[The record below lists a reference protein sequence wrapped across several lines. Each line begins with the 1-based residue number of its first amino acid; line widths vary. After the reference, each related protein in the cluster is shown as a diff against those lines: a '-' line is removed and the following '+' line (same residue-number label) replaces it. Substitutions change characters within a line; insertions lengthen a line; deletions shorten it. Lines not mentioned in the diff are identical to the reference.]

1 MGSGGK
7 RPALDRTASATIAA
21 APGYTSVAK
30 HSSKTA
36 IYAALAGNVLIAAT
50 KGVAAAVTG
59 SSSMLSEAV
68 HSFVDSGNALLLLY
82 GLRRAAKAPDQR
94 HPYGYGRE
102 LYFWCFVVALLV
114 FALGAGISIYEG
126 IDHLRH
132 PEPIDRPIVNYI
144 VLGLAFLFE
153 GASWWFGW
161 KAFAASRGSAG
172 LWTTIKDSKDP
183 TSFMVLFEDS
193 AALLG
198 IVIAAIGTFLSVQFG
213 DPRFDGAASILIGLI
228 LAVVAT
234 VLGRES
240 KELLIGERAS
250 PELSQA
256 IRDTAVQDLCVI
268 EVVDITTAQL
278 SPNQVIATLGV
289 SLDAT
294 LRVPEVEKLIQR
306 LEQKIR
312 ATHPQLF
319 KVFVRPQSPDT
330 SPPMSEQG

>member
-1 MGSGGK
+1 M
-7 RPALDRTASATIAA
+7 
-21 APGYTSVAK
+21 AK
-30 HSSKTA
+30 HSSETA

-59 SSSMLSEAV
+59 SSAMMSEAV
-68 HSFVDSGNALLLLY
+68 HSAVDSGNALLLLY

-161 KAFAASRGSAG
+161 KAFAAARGTAS

-198 IVIAAIGTFLSVQFG
+198 IVIAAIGTFLSVELG

-228 LAVVAT
+228 LAVVAM

-256 IRDTAVQDLCVI
+256 IRDTAVQDPCVI

-289 SLDAT
+289 SLDET